1 MFNKY
6 NTRHSGRYNTPGRFV
21 SSGELSGGRPNY
33 NNGNMGPPQQR
44 PPVQFDQ
51 SQPPNQTFNEPIPEA
66 MHPPPE
72 MPQQDSDMKTESMDT
87 TGEGSTARPPWMKSK
102 LQGVRKISNKER
114 RRRQNENLRR
124 LLTPKNALMVLNEIM
139 PGEQV
144 ASQFKVEP
152 VATAGQFYQPNPNAH
167 CFRADLT
174 LQGHNYKGFGE
185 NKLLAR
191 NAAAEQAI
199 RDLMLAR
206 MARLLHDRADAGE
219 QMQEGENEETDEALP
234 MIQLASYALHKLFT
248 EWECEGHKVP
258 QLRPPTNSIS
268 ETASEAG
275 SVAGGATKSKAKALP
290 ESAASM
296 HPCTLLAHMRPQLE
310 YRELAASG
318 QPPHNTLFTMAIDVD
333 GHTYVGKAANKKEAR
348 KAAAKA
354 ACEAIFNIQFEN

>member
-1 MFNKY
+1 MYNKY
-6 NTRHSGRYNTPGRFV
+6 NSRYSGRYNNPGRFV
-21 SSGELSGGRPNY
+21 SPGELNVFPSY
-33 NNGNMGPPQQR
+33 Q
-44 PPVQFDQ
+44 
-51 SQPPNQTFNEPIPEA
+51 QPPNQTFNEPIPEA
-66 MHPPPE
+66 SHPPLE
-72 MPQQDSDMKTESMDT
+72 MKQQDDDMKTETMDVT
-87 TGEGSTARPPWMKSK
+87 TEDSSARPPWMKSK

-114 RRRQNENLRR
+114 RRRQNETLRR

-152 VATAGQFYQPNPNAH
+152 VVNTGQFYQPNAH

-174 LQGHNYKGFGE
+174 LHGQNYKGFGE
-185 NKLLAR
+185 NKLMAR

-206 MARLLHDRADAGE
+206 MAGLLRPADPPGASGA
-219 QMQEGENEETDEALP
+219 EGENEETDEALP

-258 QLRPPTNSIS
+258 QLRPPSSSIS

-275 SVAGGATKSKAKALP
+275 SVAGGAAKSKVKSLP
-290 ESAASM
+290 EAAARM
-296 HPCTLLAHMRPQLE
+296 HPCTLLTYMRPQLE

-318 QPPHNTLFTMAIDVD
+318 APPATLFTLAVDVD
-333 GHTYVGKAANKKEAR
+333 GRTYVGKAANKKEAR

-354 ACEAIFNIQFEN
+354 ACETIFNIQFEN